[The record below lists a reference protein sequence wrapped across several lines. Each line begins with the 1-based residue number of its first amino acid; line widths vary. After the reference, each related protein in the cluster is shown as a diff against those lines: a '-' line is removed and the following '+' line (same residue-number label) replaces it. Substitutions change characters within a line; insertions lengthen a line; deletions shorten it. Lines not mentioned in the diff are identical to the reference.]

1 MSCQVVLSGS
11 ELALCLS
18 HLTISHNSI
27 TTSLS
32 MGVMSSIPAPPGSV
46 QSLLEELLLIRRIP
60 FRLDT
65 EAAPKQL
72 QGKQPV

>member
-18 HLTISHNSI
+18 HLTISHSI